1 MAKIEVTI
9 EVADDNILGLMAKVN
24 EKRKELNIAIGE
36 LENCFTAKYGN
47 MYSNVAEV
55 KEVTESGAE

>member
-1 MAKIEVTI
+1 MAKLEVTI

-47 MYSNVAEV
+47 Q
-55 KEVTESGAE
+55 